1 MVILTLFFIFVT
13 FFLQNTCKYHF
24 FFVSLQPNCLIT
36 SNIKITDIC

>member
-24 FFVSLQPNCLIT
+24 FFCIFAAELCNHL
-36 SNIKITDIC
+36 